1 MKTKIA
7 NKILNT
13 TQRIIDR
20 KYRKEGAIDNVI
32 KAQVMLNE
40 FRNKHDIPDEN
51 EIIYEDFVQ

>member
-1 MKTKIA
+1 MKNKIA

-20 KYRKEGAIDNVI
+20 KYRKEGATEKVI
-32 KAQVMLNE
+32 NAQVMLNE
-40 FRNKHDIPDEN
+40 FRNKHDLTDEN

>member
-1 MKTKIA
+1 MKNKIA

-20 KYRKEGAIDNVI
+20 KYRKEGATEKVI
-32 KAQVMLNE
+32 NAQVMLNE
-40 FRNKHDIPDEN
+40 FRNKHDLPDEN

>member
-1 MKTKIA
+1 MKNKIA

-13 TQRIIDR
+13 TQKIIDR
-20 KYRKEGAIDNVI
+20 KYRKEGATKKVI
-32 KAQVMLNE
+32 NAQVMLNE